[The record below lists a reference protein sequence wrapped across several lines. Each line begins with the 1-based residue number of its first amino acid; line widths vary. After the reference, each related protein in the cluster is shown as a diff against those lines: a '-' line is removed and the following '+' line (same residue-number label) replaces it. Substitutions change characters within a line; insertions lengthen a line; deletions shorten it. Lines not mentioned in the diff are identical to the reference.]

1 MEADERKA
9 RRRVIERMLNDTRRG
24 NYNLT
29 RGECVRLVL
38 SIPFGVAWLVGGFW
52 HAVVQWIH
60 VESCARAEGSEKHV
74 FSRYE

>member
-9 RRRVIERMLNDTRRG
+9 RRRTVERMLNDTRRR

-29 RGECVRLVL
+29 RGECIRLVL
-38 SIPFGVAWLVGGFW
+38 CILFGVAWLVGGFW
-52 HAVVQWIH
+52 HAFVQWTY
-60 VESCARAEGSEKHV
+60 VVSCARTEGSEKYV